1 MAEYFHST
9 SKYPIL
15 KAISQIYKY
24 FGIIAC
30 IIFGGRLFYGLSL
43 VNEVTE
49 AVRWGIILNSFAGI
63 IGSMFVLGFSE
74 TIKLFMDIEIN
85 TSKMLANHK
94 E

>member
-1 MAEYFHST
+1 MAEYFQST

-30 IIFGGRLFYGLSL
+30 IIFGGRFIYGLIL

-49 AVRWGIILNSFAGI
+49 AVRWDIVLNSIVGL

-74 TIKLFMDIEIN
+74 TVKLFMDIENN
-85 TSKMLANHK
+85 TSKILANNN
-94 E
+94 